1 MRHRVGAQVKIEVVF
16 EVTEEVCLQTKD
28 CAPLPRRSEAARE
41 EISVVLSY

>member
-1 MRHRVGAQVKIEVVF
+1 MKIEVVF

>member
-1 MRHRVGAQVKIEVVF
+1 MGAQEKTEVVF

-28 CAPLPRRSEAARE
+28 CVQLPRRSDAARK